1 MHAPFKACI
10 KSQKKQKPPKHQAAN
25 FSETSLRNIF
35 VPRIERLLAQ
45 GTVASPAR
53 LPGSE
58 FIRAAPDAGAHYSS
72 KLGVSGPNRRAPG
85 GGCFSPDLGFWVYV
99 SVADSGW
106 VASRISLEWSR
117 LRTC

>member
-1 MHAPFKACI
+1 MKSPFEKSFLLIYANSVRVVCI
-10 KSQKKQKPPKHQAAN
+10 RSQKKQKPPKHQAAN

-58 FIRAAPDAGAHYSS
+58 LSEP
-72 KLGVSGPNRRAPG
+72 LLML
-85 GGCFSPDLGFWVYV
+85 C
-99 SVADSGW
+99 
-106 VASRISLEWSR
+106 
-117 LRTC
+117 